1 MISMETR
8 FPAIQDLT
16 VQRVRNVVRRAL
28 RAGLDAELV
37 GEFLASTDWGAFESA
52 DPKVAAM
59 LGQMEAWATG
69 YAEGELTRAQYVARL
84 LSLLPRASER
94 SRRLVM
100 GAGEIRV
107 TAPESV
113 LVAGA
118 AALERPR
125 TVSGTLRSP
134 ATA

>member
-1 MISMETR
+1 M
-8 FPAIQDLT
+8 
-16 VQRVRNVVRRAL
+16 QRVRNLVRRAL

-37 GEFLASTDWGAFESA
+37 GEFLASVDWGGLEAA
-52 DPKVAAM
+52 DSKAAAI
-59 LGQMEAWATG
+59 LGQMEGWATE

-113 LVAGA
+113 IVAGA
-118 AALERPR
+118 AVPEKLR

-134 ATA
+134 ASA